1 MAEEIN
7 AAAEV
12 EQDVD
17 ALKAVRLNKLN
28 ELVAAGDDPFKKTSF
43 DVTAHAADITA
54 APEEGKTVSVAG
66 SLMSKLILG

>member
-28 ELVAAGDDPFKKTSF
+28 ELVAAVQKD
-43 DVTAHAADITA
+43 
-54 APEEGKTVSVAG
+54 E
-66 SLMSKLILG
+66 L